1 MQQQTLTALLA
12 SITGN
17 LITSSIEEE
26 QQLDS
31 LQEQLAQTLQHQ
43 DIESARNQKFSFESS
58 DFFFSQNIKGNG
70 LEKIEEKVKMVLE
83 NKFTND
89 LKVFVRDTPIRSSQV
104 AGSVPPWAGGARV
117 LNTIGPFFSRDG
129 RPRWFDFFK
138 VEKLVAV
145 YFEGHTEPAILFK
158 AVFGVK
164 RIIGPILPPEITN
177 QYNLAPGSVWI
188 NAKLLSNTAASN
200 RYAGIRVKGGKIIL
214 SQMPKL
220 VMNRLSI
227 APNTNVQVSLTMEQP
242 LPDVTTAIDNNGA
255 DARALKM
262 KLPTNWNFSF
272 TATTHNTSALDSMQ
286 WTIYGMEGRSDW
298 SGNQQ
303 NLFDGTTNRLL
314 IPYKN
319 VASTFTVKQCLS
331 PFQILSGEAGITNT
345 WWGIPTAVIDT
356 NLTVEADGNGAI
368 LMLFGKGIS
377 CMRKTVQGSD
387 TFLPNPLLIAEP
399 GRIGITDLK
408 SDAMGSTQRINLWK
422 DEINTH
428 GTAVEFTFLK
438 QAIFIYNTLSKG
450 DEVVFTTCDADVQT
464 DRPIKVNG
472 EALSVL
478 TKKSVAL
485 FASNAKNKIAMLY
498 DDNIIF
504 DNTNPLSL
512 TGAAPGLKPIAL
524 ALENA
529 LFTTT
534 PVNGC
539 LLVAYCTDD
548 WNKAIFAK
556 LFLTLGLYAYLPTLP
571 DPYAANINLLK
582 RQYEQTTGAV
592 SVPNKSI
599 WLWLVCR
606 ISSKPSIDPLAI
618 EKGYDAVKTSF
629 HFGNLP
635 FDDEE
640 NAADMAAANK
650 AVVNNTTLRSKVGAQ
665 MLNAQNVRAAMFNIP
680 EGESGGEEIKSMMMM
695 SSAVA
700 NDVNYEKL
708 WDDKFGNKLT
718 DAFALLDVSSN
729 ANQMGISF
737 GMFGKDRMGMMQT
750 ASVVGATTD
759 STVNNAIPFLVQDMS
774 VMAKGM
780 NVRSFTL
787 PLVAWEPV
795 FNLSYQFNPPP
806 PAMDPLLGFNYYPN
820 DGGAT
825 KIFNVSNKPVSL
837 APIPVIHY
845 LVDEF
850 KRNPASFTIAAF
862 TLPFGL
868 RALAL
873 LSKNGV
879 ETKKPSL
886 DNKKYS
892 FKLDATR
899 ILTSGTQLNA
909 KAGNYGKKG
918 DGTPSDH
925 DSPMFPGYILQVNNV
940 LDMDGTAHGRST
952 LGGSVTKIFNSEFFI
967 NPLADP
973 SGVTRGVPVSRIDFT
988 GYGANL
994 FSNWVS
1000 PSAVVASTSQ
1010 ARFDVMMG
1018 RTGHEVIQV
1027 KSILYP
1033 FGIRVVRTITLHR
1046 ESSGYIHRI
1055 DSGWIAESDGL
1066 FDFRYSYTDI
1076 ANNPAT
1082 IQPFVFHPG
1091 VVRGLYNIRNI
1102 KEDSTIENY
1111 KSVNNINAG
1120 DKYLNPLG
1128 VEQLAAAAFTQ
1139 AVECQPVWFDA
1150 DIEIENIVQ
1159 GKTSIKDKTGVSHDI
1174 VGSKKIL
1181 GYVQLSPPG
1190 IPLTNAQFKELLLK
1204 QNGSIG
1210 GAIDCQVDINKSN
1223 QNMRLNRFDVSPS
1236 VDKLGNTIF
1245 VVAARGNVVLPKDGS
1260 WTIVQHNTGSGEI
1273 TPLQEGLTVPLI
1285 REGKW
1290 VAGKVI
1296 DVVAAKDKLIRMAH
1310 PAELLRNVT
1319 TGTIN
1324 FGILQ
1329 NMGTQK
1335 ALFLTPS
1342 FKNAEQT
1349 LLSKTPPLFA
1359 DAYRMMTGKGIFP
1372 NVGDAVTDFGKAIS
1386 MMSGVDAVGNT
1397 VAKAFS
1403 TLSGITDNGSEVF
1416 KLLKIDVVKQGEAAV
1431 EQGMELLKGAV
1442 DGAID
1447 KALKFDLPDF
1457 DVPLVEMEGLKIY
1470 IEYKTSKLDPAD
1482 PKKDAAGTK
1491 EDSKLNFDVASKI
1504 GAAATDAAETW
1515 KGRLNNLS
1523 MVVDLGSF
1531 ERLMRIKGNFDSK
1544 KGKAAGYAGDTDSG
1558 GGLPTPEIEFHPA
1571 LQPIIDLLQVLADLS
1586 AGDYGA
1592 ALKKG
1597 LKVAMS
1603 NAGEIWEYKFEA
1615 TKEIPLVRFPPLK
1628 EVYDNPAT
1636 PLKLEASMGLGVYFN
1651 AALKVTTDPKQLLP
1665 TAGAFL
1671 KFHGGLS
1678 VMCVSVGVGTIYA
1691 NGSVD
1696 VKIACDTA
1704 VGPNLTLKFG
1714 FGASI
1719 TVGLPVVGNA
1729 TVTFMV
1735 GVEMY
1740 ADSKE
1745 ISITAF
1751 MMFRGHAE
1759 LLGGL
1764 VGVTITI
1771 EAKGTVK
1778 RIGDRTDCSAQV
1790 TFAIDISIFLI
1801 IDISFSETWGEERQ
1815 VA

>member
-17 LITSSIEEE
+17 LYASTNDEE

-43 DIESARNQKFSFESS
+43 DISSVTNQKFSFESS
-58 DFFFSQNIKGNG
+58 DFFFSQNIKGNR
-70 LEKIEEKVKMVLE
+70 LDKIDEKVKMVLE

-89 LKVFVRDTPIRSSQV
+89 LKVFVRDTPIRSQQV
-104 AGSVPPWAGGARV
+104 AGSIPDWAGGARI
-117 LNTIGPFFSRDG
+117 LRTFGPFFGRDG

-138 VEKLVAV
+138 VEKLVAL
-145 YFEGHTEPAILFK
+145 YFNGHAEPAMLFK
-158 AVFGVK
+158 AVFNVR
-164 RIIGPILPPEITN
+164 RIIGPIQPPEVTK
-177 QYNLAPGSVWI
+177 QYTLLPGSVWI
-188 NAKLLSNTAASN
+188 NAKLFSNTAPVN
-200 RYAGIRVKGGKIIL
+200 RYCGIRVKGGTITL
-214 SQMPKL
+214 SEMPQL
-220 VMNRLSI
+220 VTNHLSI

-242 LPDVTTAIDNNGA
+242 LPDTATAADEHGA

-262 KLPTNWNFSF
+262 KLPTNWKFSF
-272 TATTHNTSALDSMQ
+272 TATTHNTSELDGMQ
-286 WTIYGMEGRSDW
+286 WVIYGQEGRNEW
-298 SGNQQ
+298 SGDQ
-303 NLFDGTTNRLL
+303 NNLYDPTTNRLL
-314 IPYKN
+314 IPFKIN
-319 VASTFTVKQCLS
+319 EPNFFVKQCLS
-331 PFQILSGEAGITNT
+331 PFETLSGEADIKNI

-356 NLTVEADGNGAI
+356 NLTVEADGNGAV
-368 LMLFGKGIS
+368 LMLLDKGLS
-377 CMRKTVQGSD
+377 CIRNSVQGSD

-408 SDAMGSTQRINLWK
+408 SDALGSTQRINLWK
-422 DEINTH
+422 DDINPH
-428 GTAVEFTFLK
+428 GTAVEFTYLK

-450 DEVVFTTCDADVQT
+450 DEVIFTTCDADVQT

-472 EALSVL
+472 EALKVN
-478 TKKSVAL
+478 TKNSVAL
-485 FASNAKNKIAMLY
+485 FAANAKNKIAMLY

-504 DNTNPLSL
+504 DNTNPSTLA
-512 TGAAPGLKPIAL
+512 TVAPRVKPIAL

-539 LLVAYCTDD
+539 LLVANCTDD
-548 WNKAIFAK
+548 WMKAIHAK
-556 LFLTLGLYAYLPTLP
+556 VFLTVGLYAYLPTLP

-582 RQYEQTTGAV
+582 RQYENANGAMGAA
-592 SVPNKSI
+592 NQNI

-606 ISSKPSIDPLAI
+606 ISSKPSTDPIVI
-618 EKGYDAVKTSF
+618 EKGFDAVKTSF

-635 FDDEE
+635 FDNEE
-640 NAADMAAANK
+640 TTDNIASSDTNK
-650 AVVNNTTLRSKVGAQ
+650 AILNATTLRSKFGAN
-665 MLNAQNVRAAMFNIP
+665 MLSSQNVRAAMFNVP
-680 EGESGGEEIKSMMMM
+680 EGESGGEEIKTLMMM
-695 SSAVA
+695 AA
-700 NDVNYEKL
+700 TPDRRNYEKE
-708 WDDKFGNKLT
+708 WDETFGNQLT

-737 GMFGKDRMGMMQT
+737 GMFGKRRMEMMQT
-750 ASVVGATTD
+750 ATVSTTGADT
-759 STVNNAIPFLVQDMS
+759 TVNNALPFMVQNMS
-774 VMAKGM
+774 VLSNAF
-780 NVRSFTL
+780 NVRAFTL
-787 PLVAWEPV
+787 PQVAWEPV
-795 FNLSYQFNPPP
+795 FNLSAPVD
-806 PAMDPLLGFNYYPN
+806 AMDPDLLFNYYPN
-820 DGGAT
+820 DGGPT
-825 KIFNVSNKPVSL
+825 RIFNASLKPVPL
-837 APIPVIHY
+837 APISVTDF
-845 LVDEF
+845 LLKEF
-850 KRNPASFTIAAF
+850 LASPTSSTITNF
-862 TLPFGL
+862 TLPFGM
-868 RALAL
+868 RALAGFSL
-873 LSKNGV
+873 TGN
-879 ETKKPSL
+879 ETIKPSL
-886 DNKKYS
+886 LANRPNFNSLKGGYQFS
-892 FKLDATR
+892 
-899 ILTSGTQLNA
+899 IVSGNH
-909 KAGNYGKKG
+909 GKKP
-918 DGTPSDH
+918 PSFPEMH
-925 DSPMFPGYILQVNNV
+925 DSPMLPGFTAQMPNILK
-940 LDMDGTAHGRST
+940 LDGTPNGTSNLAEQPT
-952 LGGSVTKIFNSEFFI
+952 IIFNNEFF
-967 NPLADP
+967 NL
-973 SGVTRGVPVSRIDFT
+973 SKERGVPVSRMDIS
-988 GYGANL
+988 GYGANM

-1000 PSAVVASTSQ
+1000 PSAVFAATSQ
-1010 ARFDVMMG
+1010 ARFDIMHG
-1018 RTGHEVIQV
+1018 RTAHEVVQV

-1033 FGIRVVRTITLHR
+1033 WGIRVVRTITLQR
-1046 ESSGYIHRI
+1046 ESSGYIYRQ
-1055 DSGWIAESDGL
+1055 DSGWQAESDGL
-1066 FDFRYSYTDI
+1066 FDFRYKIND
-1076 ANNPAT
+1076 NDPDFAT
-1082 IQPFVFHPG
+1082 PFIFHPG

-1102 KEDSTIENY
+1102 TIDPTIDPF
-1111 KSVNNINAG
+1111 KQG
-1120 DKYLNPLG
+1120 
-1128 VEQLAAAAFTQ
+1128 LAECR
-1139 AVECQPVWFDA
+1139 AVFFDA
-1150 DIEIENIVQ
+1150 DVEIENIVQ
-1159 GKTSIKDKTGVSHDI
+1159 GKTTVNDKEGIEHTSCVVS
-1174 VGSKKIL
+1174 KRIL
-1181 GYVQLSPPG
+1181 GYVQLTPSGEP
-1190 IPLTNAQFKELLLK
+1190 ISIDQFKNLLNI

-1210 GAIDCQVDINKSN
+1210 GSIDCQVDINQSN

-1236 VDKLGNTIF
+1236 VDAANKTIF

-1260 WTIVQHNTGSGEI
+1260 WTIVQHSTGSGEV

-1285 REGKW
+1285 REGEW
-1290 VAGKVI
+1290 IAGKVI
-1296 DVVAAKDKLIRMAH
+1296 DVIAAKDKLIRMAH
-1310 PAELLRNVT
+1310 PAELLRSVT
-1319 TGTIN
+1319 AGTIN

-1342 FKNAEQT
+1342 FKNLEKT

-1386 MMSGVDAVGNT
+1386 MMSGVDALGNT
-1397 VAKAFS
+1397 VTKAFS
-1403 TLSGITDNGSEVF
+1403 TLAGITDGGSDVF

-1457 DVPLVEMEGLKIY
+1457 DVPLVDMEGLKIY
-1470 IEYKTSKLDPAD
+1470 IEYKTSKLDPAN
-1482 PKKDAAGTK
+1482 PKNDAPGTK

-1504 GAAATDAAETW
+1504 GAFANDAAETW

-1651 AALKVTTDPKQLLP
+1651 AALKITTDPKQLLP

-1751 MMFRGHAE
+1751 MLFRGHAE